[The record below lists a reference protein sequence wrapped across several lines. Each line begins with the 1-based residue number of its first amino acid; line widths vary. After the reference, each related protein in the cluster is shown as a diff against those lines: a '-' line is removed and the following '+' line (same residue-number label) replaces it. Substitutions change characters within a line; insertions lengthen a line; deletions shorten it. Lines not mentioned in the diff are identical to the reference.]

1 MKDQIA
7 VLDNARLKMQDRK
20 TQEQN
25 FMIKTKDQN
34 THDWKMH
41 DP

>member
-7 VLDNARLKMQDRK
+7 VLENAGLKMQDCK

-34 THDWKMH
+34 MHDWKMH